1 MIKRV
6 VNYKDFDGNP
16 VTEEYCFHMM
26 EADFVDMDF
35 KYEEFG
41 GLRGYLTGLVKDIQE
56 KGENAPKRPMYEF
69 LKEMVKV
76 SVGKRI
82 GNRFDRSQEVKDRF
96 FQTGAYSAFLLDL
109 LKDADGIVVFID
121 GITPEV
127 SPEQRSKAIAQL
139 EKDGIKVEGVQ

>member
-1 MIKRV
+1 MIKRTIT
-6 VNYKDFDGNP
+6 YKDFDGNP
-16 VTEEYCFHMM
+16 ITEDFFFHMM
-26 EADFVDMDF
+26 EADFVDLDF

-41 GLRGYLTGLVKDIQE
+41 GLRGYLTQLVKDIQD

-69 LKEMVKV
+69 LKEMITV

-96 FQTGAYSAFLLDL
+96 FQTGAYSGFLMDL
-109 LKDADGIVVFID
+109 LNDSEGIPTFID

-127 SPEQRSKAIAQL
+127 NPEKRKEAIAQL
-139 EKDGIKVEGVQ
+139 RADGVKLEGVE